1 MLDVMYLRCCCE
13 GIRFGVVDGM
23 NDYECGDDDD
33 DDDDDDGDGDSDGD
47 GDGDGDGTN
56 NTKRFMIPF
65 YHLNV

>member
-33 DDDDDDGDGDSDGD
+33 DD
-47 GDGDGDGTN
+47 GDGTN
-56 NTKRFMIPF
+56 NTKQFMIPF
-65 YHLNV
+65 YHLNM